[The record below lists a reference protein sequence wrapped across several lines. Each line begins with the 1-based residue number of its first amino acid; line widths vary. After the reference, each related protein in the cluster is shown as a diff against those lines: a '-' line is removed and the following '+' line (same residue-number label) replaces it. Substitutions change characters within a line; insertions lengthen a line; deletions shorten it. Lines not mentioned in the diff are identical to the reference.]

1 VTSDV
6 ECNPDPRSNTGEDN
20 LASCMP
26 WPEALNEKS
35 AITDWAA
42 EAKSKRDGD
51 ALTDDEDWKR
61 NSNEPRPAEHEDSDH
76 AEETNGEPATRPD
89 YEPRLNV

>member
-1 VTSDV
+1 MTNDV
-6 ECNPDPRSNTGEDN
+6 ERNGDPRSDAGKDD

-35 AITDWAA
+35 AITGWAT

-51 ALTDDEDWKR
+51 ALTDDENWKR
-61 NSNEPRPAEHEDSDH
+61 NGNKPRPAEHEDSDR

-89 YEPRLNV
+89 YEPRLSV